1 MSFKLSKLL
10 IVTGMVRWS
19 CVPFKVPDSSGS
31 DHIFKA
37 LLKYFVKYHEIR
49 VINRMSSGVGEY
61 LLITLYVLQPFALFI
76 RSCDRATRA

>member
-1 MSFKLSKLL
+1 MKLENIKYMSFKLSKLL

-37 LLKYFVKYHEIR
+37 LLKYFVKYHEMR
-49 VINRMSSGVGEY
+49 VINRMPWGVGEY
-61 LLITLYVLQPFALFI
+61 LLISLYFFTTLCFVY
-76 RSCDRATRA
+76 